1 MRRFGFNLAF
11 SMAALLLAMMGVFA
25 GVGFACLSLYLYLI
39 TITSTPLA
47 ALVTAVAALLFA
59 LIVALIAG
67 IVARG
72 PGRGRASEDDE
83 AFAGLAEALSI
94 GKTLGLEGRT
104 FLTSHLSNATF
115 VLFGLGLAM
124 GLSPRLRRLITG
136 LLRR

>member
-1 MRRFGFNLAF
+1 MRRFGFNLVF
-11 SMAALLLAMMGVFA
+11 NMAALLLAVMSVFA
-25 GVGFACLSLYLYLI
+25 GVGFASLSLYLYLV
-39 TITSTPLA
+39 TVTTAPLA
-47 ALVTAVAALLFA
+47 ALATAVAALLFA

-72 PGRGRASEDDE
+72 PGHGRAGEDDE

-124 GLSPRLRRLITG
+124 GLSPRLRRLITD